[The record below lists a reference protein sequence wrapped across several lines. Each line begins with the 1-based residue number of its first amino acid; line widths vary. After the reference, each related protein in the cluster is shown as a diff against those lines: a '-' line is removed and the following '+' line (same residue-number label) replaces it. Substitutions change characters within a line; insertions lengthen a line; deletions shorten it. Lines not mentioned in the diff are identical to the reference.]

1 MGKKKKKKKTS
12 KSKPH
17 PDANLTVKQ
26 LVIKGS
32 QLLSQGNARDAL
44 ELFKQVEKKT
54 GRNEEIDSC
63 LFSAYLVRQEQLFE
77 KGLVAESEA
86 VKKEVC
92 EYFPGIEKVSEEQMA
107 AYLRCCSAEG
117 AFSAY
122 RYYISKKGTSTLLE
136 GPLADLLLQ
145 GQGWQ
150 YLDGIDS
157 SIPLVRDSE
166 VIKKAIPLM
175 EKGQWEK
182 ALEALGSIARLS
194 PFAPVRMFCRAMVA
208 FYKEDDKA
216 FVRSIAMIPDDFF
229 LKPLLDALELT
240 ITETNDEPAKI
251 KAFQYVDF
259 LYEGALDS
267 ENKARELFFELNH
280 KQAVSCANKV
290 KMLAKSIY
298 PEDVDVAIIEILH
311 ILRNLFFD
319 ERFQENQ
326 FKNLTKKVLPKNK
339 AELMIAKFAFLAS
352 NKALSHAGRY
362 LEVLPIEFPD
372 VEEKKIAHSL
382 ILQNTIKAAL
392 KKNGDSGECVFENMF
407 HWAGYKSL
415 LGVKS
420 SDRDMIPVEILQES
434 IRLDPDNRAGYEL
447 LSRLPLYSRDAKST
461 AEDIYL
467 SMMKRFADDPYPCL
481 ELANLY
487 YSKNAFRK
495 AENVLQI
502 AMKRAPH
509 DNRVLD
515 RHALALVIS
524 AEKNLNSGRY
534 HLSWPDLEKAHKLE
548 RRKHSVLVA
557 AKRALH
563 RNIAEHESIEDA
575 IDKETQNFSIGEYL
589 RTFGIVLID
598 LEGGKIKNNTTVLS
612 ELRKNFK
619 KKVKQVSQ
627 LSSTELIALLTPL
640 DNQYTTLLPSV
651 SVAALF
657 TKYYPKILSGL
668 SDEDLLTVIDRGLE
682 PSLFPILSKELQHR
696 ARKSRG
702 SKSLIFEFYMAVIEH
717 MSGQAGVGDRF
728 LGIINRASEKERKK
742 LEAASHRLAF
752 HAKGDLRT
760 ALQNFDF
767 EILNPIFPKPSF
779 GQLMEILEQLNNQ
792 GGRVDSIRKL
802 FEQLP
807 GSFDPS
813 MEDMID
819 FLDDD
824 EDDELWETA
833 EELEDMLDESGIRDA
848 PESLIKDFRNH
859 MRSSPKNRR
868 YFDDLASELK
878 PIADEL
884 TREAQIFLYGKTLA

>member
-1 MGKKKKKKKTS
+1 MGKKKKTS

-32 QLLSQGNARDAL
+32 QLLSQENPRGAL
-44 ELFKQVEKKT
+44 ELFKQAEKKT

-63 LFSAYLVRQEQLFE
+63 LFSAYLLRQKQLFE

-86 VKKEVC
+86 IKNEVC
-92 EYFPGIEKVSEEQMA
+92 EYFPGIEKVSDEQMA
-107 AYLRCCSAEG
+107 AYLKCCSAEG

-122 RYYISKKGTSTLLE
+122 RYYISKKETSTVLE
-136 GPLADLLLQ
+136 RPLADLLLQ

-157 SIPLVRDSE
+157 STPLVRDSE

-182 ALEALGSIARLS
+182 ALETLGSIARLS
-194 PFAPVRMFCRAMVA
+194 PFASVRMLCRAMVA
-208 FYKEDDKA
+208 FYKEDDPA
-216 FVRSIAMIPDDFF
+216 FSRSLAMIPNDIF

-240 ITETNDEPAKI
+240 ITPTKDEPAKI

-259 LYEGALDS
+259 LYQGALDAES
-267 ENKARELFFELNH
+267 KARELLFELNH
-280 KQAVSCANKV
+280 KQAPSCAGKV

-298 PEDVDVAIIEILH
+298 PEDIDAAIIEILH

-319 ERFQENQ
+319 ERFRETQ
-326 FKNLTKKVLPKNK
+326 FKNLTQKVLPKNK
-339 AELMIAKFAFLAS
+339 SELMVAKFVFLTS

-372 VEEKKIAHSL
+372 EEEKKIAHSL
-382 ILQNTIKAAL
+382 ILQDTIEAAF
-392 KKNGDSGECVFENMF
+392 KKNGDSGECFFESMF
-407 HWAGYKSL
+407 HWSGYKEL
-415 LGVKS
+415 LGVQS
-420 SDRDMIPVEILQES
+420 NDRDMIPVEILQES

-447 LSRLPLYSRDAKST
+447 LSRLPLYSRDAKNT
-461 AEDIYL
+461 AEDIFL

-534 HLSWPDLEKAHKLE
+534 HLSWPDLEKAHQLG
-548 RRKHSVLVA
+548 RRKHSVFVA
-557 AKRALH
+557 AKRAVH
-563 RNIAEHESIEDA
+563 RNIAERESIEDA
-575 IDKETQNFSIGEYL
+575 IDRETENFSTVEYL
-589 RTFGIVLID
+589 RTFAVVFLD
-598 LEGGKIKNNTTVLS
+598 LEGGKIKHNSTVLS
-612 ELRKNFK
+612 EFEKNFK
-619 KKVKQVSQ
+619 KKLKQASK
-627 LSSTELIALLTPL
+627 LSSPELVALLAPL

-651 SVAALF
+651 SMADLF
-657 TKYYPKILSGL
+657 TRYNPKVLIGL
-668 SDEDLLTVIDRGLE
+668 NDDDLLKVIDRGLE
-682 PSLFPILSKELQHR
+682 PSLFPQLTRELQHR
-696 ARKSRG
+696 SKKIRG
-702 SKSLIFEFYMAVIEH
+702 SKSLVFEFYKEVIEH
-717 MSGQAGVGDRF
+717 MSGQSRGGDRF
-728 LGIINRASEKERKK
+728 IDIVEKASEKERKN
-742 LEAASHRLAF
+742 LEDASRRLAF

-760 ALQNFDF
+760 ALQKFDF
-767 EILNPIFPKPSF
+767 DMLNPIFPTPSL
-779 GQLMEILEQLNNQ
+779 GQLMEILEQLDNQ
-792 GGRVDSIRKL
+792 GGRADSIRKL

-807 GSFDPS
+807 DSFDPS
-813 MEDMID
+813 MENMVD

-868 YFDDLASELK
+868 YFDGLASDLK

-884 TREAQIFLYGKTLA
+884 TREAQIFLYGKALA